1 MSTIAELERRVAAV
15 EAAVNDLRRSV
26 VAPGPPGDWL
36 ARFDGAF
43 ENEPAFAEVVRYGR
57 ELREADRPAEDPGP

>member
-1 MSTIAELERRVAAV
+1 MPTVSELDQRLAAV
-15 EAAVNDLRRSV
+15 EAALSELRREKS
-26 VAPGPPGDWL
+26 PPTDWI

-57 ELREADRPAEDPGP
+57 ELREIDRPAD